1 MKRRITKFLIG
12 GVLFWICINIF
23 MAYNILVP
31 NSPPPKASDLET
43 LNELSKSYKVTYR
56 TYNYDSL
63 SLNGVQISS
72 PVETSCMIFL
82 IHGYR
87 ANYQYMM
94 RYADLFLETGCEVL
108 AFDLPAHGNS
118 EGKVLSWGENESKY
132 LDKLIS
138 KYKSLDDT
146 RKVGLF
152 GLSLGGALAFKM
164 ASLNK
169 VDFIISDS
177 SYSDLHSIFLRQGRR
192 QYGIVADGLLST
204 SMWFAE
210 IFAHTNFKKNSPKSL
225 IKEITIPTLVI
236 HSPDDDY
243 TPVSHAKEL
252 ENIATEMSN
261 IEFYYPDWQSGHAI
275 AYEKNPRKYK
285 GIIEDFLKKIR

>member
-1 MKRRITKFLIG
+1 MKRKITKFVIG
-12 GVLFWICINIF
+12 GVLFWLCINFF
-23 MAYNILVP
+23 MAYNILFP
-31 NSPPPKASDLET
+31 KSPPPKEADLKT
-43 LNELSKSYKVTYR
+43 LEELSQNYEVTYQK
-56 TYNYDSL
+56 YNHESL
-63 SLNGVQISS
+63 SLNGVQIY
-72 PVETSCMIFL
+72 PKVEGSCMIFL

-94 RYADLFLETGCEVL
+94 RYADLFLEIGCEVL

-118 EGKVLSWGENESKY
+118 EGEVLSWGENESIY

-138 KYKSLDDT
+138 SYQINDETK
-146 RKVGLF
+146 KVGLF
-152 GLSLGGALAFKM
+152 GLSLGGALAFKI
-164 ASLNK
+164 AAINK

-210 IFAHTNFKKNSPKSL
+210 VFAHTNFKKNSPKSI
-225 IKEITIPTLVI
+225 IKKIRIPTLVI

-252 ENIATEMSN
+252 ENMTTGMHN
-261 IEFYYPDWQSGHAI
+261 VKFYYPDWESGHAI
-275 AYEKNPRKYK
+275 AYEKNPQKYK
-285 GIIEDFLKKIR
+285 GIIEDFLKKTK